1 MVALTGRAFA
11 PGKPSAALTPLETGP
26 TIRPKSTLNHILEG
40 RGPNAP
46 RISLPFSGV
55 RMGVKT
61 RRAVVAL
68 LVLAAGGMLS
78 GPVSSAEKRLTRA
91 RQVGWARLQAHLGEL
106 RLGGADH
113 LLVERRGRTDERG
126 ISHVRYQQTY
136 KGLEV
141 FEGEVIAHV
150 DDRDDVELTSAL
162 RGNLR
167 LDTRPRVASATAV
180 AAAAHEAGLTGRFS
194 AEPALQILP
203 RGERSDY
210 DRLVWHV
217 RVTGRTYAEPV
228 AQWDVFVDAKTGEV
242 AWAFDSLQTT
252 EAVGAGKT
260 MYEGDVSVNTDFTSS
275 TYSLRDLT
283 RGGGNYTCDVNNRT
297 DGFFR
302 RATCTTFT
310 RSVNVFGNNVK
321 DSSDR
326 ATAGADAHY
335 GLQLTWDYYK
345 NAFGRNGIDNTG
357 KKTYSRVHY
366 GNSYENAFWSD
377 SCYCM
382 TYGDGKTTF
391 YPLVSIDVAGHEMS
405 HGVMS
410 KEANLTYSGESG
422 GLNESSSDI
431 FGAMVEF
438 SQPAGTPDAP
448 DWWIG
453 ERIYRSNW
461 SGSAY
466 TQTKALRYMDDPAKD
481 GASPACWS
489 SGLGSL
495 DVHYSSGP
503 NNHMF
508 YLLANGGTSKCNGQA
523 VTGIGNAAAAA
534 IWYRAIADYMTA
546 STNYAGAKTA
556 CLNAATALYGTGSA
570 EVAAVGAAYAA
581 INVN

>member
-1 MVALTGRAFA
+1 MRART
-11 PGKPSAALTPLETGP
+11 S
-26 TIRPKSTLNHILEG
+26 R
-40 RGPNAP
+40 
-46 RISLPFSGV
+46 
-55 RMGVKT
+55 
-61 RRAVVAL
+61 VVVGI
-68 LVLAAGGMLS
+68 LVLSVAGALS
-78 GPVSSAEKRLTRA
+78 GPASSAEKRLTRA
-91 RQVGWARLQAHLGEL
+91 RQVGLERLQRHRQDL
-106 RLGGADH
+106 RIGGAAH
-113 LLVERRGRTDERG
+113 GLVEGRARTDDRG
-126 ISHVRYQQTY
+126 TSHIRYQQRY
-136 KGLEV
+136 EGLDV
-141 FEGEVIAHV
+141 FEGEVIVHI
-150 DDRDDVELTSAL
+150 DERDEVELTSAL
-162 RGNLR
+162 RGNLQ
-167 LDTRPRVASATAV
+167 LDTRAAVDSATA
-180 AAAAHEAGLTGRFS
+180 AATAAHEAGLAGQFEAT
-194 AEPALQILP
+194 PVLKVLP

-217 RVTGRTYAEPV
+217 RVTGATPFDPMV
-228 AQWDVFVDAKTGEV
+228 QWDVFVDAKTGEV

-252 EAVGAGKT
+252 AAVGTGKT
-260 MYEGDVSVNTDFTSS
+260 MYSGDVSVSTDFTSS
-275 TYSLRDLT
+275 TYYLRDLT

-297 DGFFR
+297 DSIFR

-310 RSVNVFGNNVK
+310 RSNNIFGNNVK

-326 ATAGADAHY
+326 ATAGADAHF
-335 GLQLTWDYYK
+335 GLQTTWDYFK
-345 NAFGRNGIDNTG
+345 NVHGRNGIDNLG

-366 GNSYENAFWSD
+366 GKSYENAFWSD
-377 SCYCM
+377 SCFCM

-431 FGAMVEF
+431 FGSLVEF
-438 SQPAGTPDAP
+438 HAGNTLDTP

-461 SGSAY
+461 SGSTY

-481 GASPACWS
+481 GRSPACWS

-508 YLLANGGTSKCNGQA
+508 YLLANGGTSKCNGQS
-523 VTGIGNAAAAA
+523 VTGLGRDKAGR
-534 IWYRAIADYMTA
+534 IWYKAIADYMTA
-546 STNYAGAKTA
+546 STNYAGARTA
-556 CLNAATALYGTGSA
+556 CLNAATALYGAGSP
-570 EVAAVGAAYAA
+570 EYNAVVAAYAA